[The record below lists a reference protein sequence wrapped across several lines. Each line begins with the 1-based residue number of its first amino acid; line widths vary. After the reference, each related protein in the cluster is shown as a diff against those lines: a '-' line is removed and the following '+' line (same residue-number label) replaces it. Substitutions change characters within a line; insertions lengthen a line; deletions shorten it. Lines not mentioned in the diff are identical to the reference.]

1 MQLESLL
8 LDDLRRTPSPQ
19 TPTQPRLMERLT
31 PDSPRWRSLLDH
43 LPHDIYQMPGY
54 LLVEAARTHTLPEA
68 MVIEDG
74 GRILLAP
81 YLLRSGSDLGSW
93 DANTLDAVSP
103 YGYPGLLL
111 NEAARGDTAFINR
124 AIAQLCEGFKEKG
137 VCSAFF
143 RLHPWL
149 NADFQA
155 AVPGGTVV
163 NHGETVAIDLTL
175 PEEQLWNQT
184 KSGHRNK
191 INRCRRQG
199 WEAKLVPCATHL
211 PVFVDIYTETMD
223 RVGATGTYFEFDQ
236 AYFEGLHRALGDRLH
251 LCVVEAEGET
261 VSAGLYSEC
270 HGVVQALFGG
280 TRTAFLRQSPTTL
293 ETDCVRQWAKAR
305 GNRVLHLGGG
315 VGAAKDPLFEFKAG
329 FSPGRW
335 RFQSLR
341 LVSDP
346 ALYQTLVEHRAK
358 ALGVAPEVLSQGGF
372 FPAYR
377 ATV

>member
-1 MQLESLL
+1 MKHKETVPMQL
-8 LDDLRRTPSPQ
+8 DV
-19 TPTQPRLMERLT
+19 LT
-31 PDSPRWRSLLDH
+31 PDSRRWRSLLDH
-43 LPHDIYQMPGY
+43 TPHDIYQLPGY
-54 LLVEAARTHTLPEA
+54 LLVEAARTHALPEA
-68 MVIEDG
+68 IVIEEG
-74 GRILLAP
+74 NRVLLAP
-81 YLLRSGSDLGSW
+81 YLLRRCG
-93 DANTLDAVSP
+93 DAGGDIDALDAVSP

-111 NEAARGDTAFINR
+111 NEAARGDGAFINR
-124 AIAQLCEGFKEKG
+124 AIALLCWGLQEKG

-149 NADFQA
+149 NADFQT
-155 AVPGGTVV
+155 AVPGCTVV
-163 NHGETVAIDLTL
+163 DHGETVAIDLTL
-175 PEEQLWNQT
+175 SEAQLWNQT

-199 WEAKLVPCATHL
+199 WQARLVPCATHL
-211 PVFVDIYTETMD
+211 PLFVEIYTETMA
-223 RVGATGTYFEFDQ
+223 RVGATGTYFEFDRG
-236 AYFEGLHRALGDRLH
+236 YFEGLHQALGDRLH
-251 LCVVEAEGET
+251 LCVVEAEGDAAA
-261 VSAGLYSEC
+261 AGLYSES
-270 HGVVQALFGG
+270 HGIVQALFGG
-280 TRTAFLRQSPTTL
+280 TRTALLKQSPTTL

-346 ALYQTLVEHRAK
+346 ARYQTLVEQRAK
-358 ALGVAPEVLSQGGF
+358 ALGVAPAALTQGQF

-377 ATV
+377 ATVEE

>member
-1 MQLESLL
+1 MPI
-8 LDDLRRTPSPQ
+8 DV
-19 TPTQPRLMERLT
+19 LT
-31 PDSPRWRSLLDH
+31 PASPRWRSLLDQT
-43 LPHDIYQMPGY
+43 PHDIYQLPSY

-68 MVIEDG
+68 MVAKEG
-74 GRILLAP
+74 NRVLLAP
-81 YLLRSGSDLGSW
+81 YLLRCCGDFAGG
-93 DANTLDAVSP
+93 DADALDAVSP

-111 NEAARGDTAFINR
+111 NQAAQEDVDFLHR
-124 AIAQLCEGFKEKG
+124 AIAQLCWGLKEKG

-143 RLHPWL
+143 RLHPGL

-155 AVPGGTVV
+155 AVPGCTVV
-163 NHGETVAIDLTL
+163 NLGETVAIDLTL
-175 PEEQLWNQT
+175 SEAQLWNQT
-184 KSGHRNK
+184 KAGHRNK

-199 WEAKLVPCATHL
+199 WRASLVPCATHL
-211 PVFVDIYTETMD
+211 QVFVDIYTETMA
-223 RVGATGTYFEFDQ
+223 RVGATSTYFEFDQ
-236 AYFEGLHRALGDRLH
+236 AYFERLHRALGDRLH

-261 VSAGLYSEC
+261 ASAGLYTES
-270 HGVVQALFGG
+270 HGIVQAMFGG

-315 VGAAKDPLFEFKAG
+315 VGLAKDPLFEFKAG

-335 RFQSLR
+335 QFQSLR

-346 ALYQTLVEHRAK
+346 IQYQTLVERRAK
-358 ALGVAPEVLSQGGF
+358 ALGVASEALIQGTF

-377 ATV
+377 ATFQN